1 MIKINIFSL
10 RTAHTWGHCM
20 PCRGAKPLGPHPGIC
35 RQGCP
40 LSLCFRSPRAFSLL
54 AAALMR
60 PAPIVNCVLR
70 RTVSAQ
76 STKLQSVGF
85 WSKTIISTQ
94 WAVFAPERGREGGG
108 SQALSIVRQRRR
120 PTGSLQDARNCQLF
134 PDNSLVVHVVLFN
147 RCSPANYDDGRLVVA
162 IFFYQV
168 LT

>member
-1 MIKINIFSL
+1 
-10 RTAHTWGHCM
+10 M

-85 WSKTIISTQ
+85 CTGAKPSSVHSGQ
-94 WAVFAPERGREGGG
+94 CLHQRERERERQRGGG

-147 RCSPANYDDGRLVVA
+147 RCSTVPQIMMMMV
-162 IFFYQV
+162 
-168 LT
+168 

>member
-94 WAVFAPERGREGGG
+94 WAVFAPEREREREGGE
-108 SQALSIVRQRRR
+108 AVKH
-120 PTGSLQDARNCQLF
+120 CQLSGSGGGQLGAF
-134 PDNSLVVHVVLFN
+134 KMQET
-147 RCSPANYDDGRLVVA
+147 ANYSQIIPWLFMLSFLIAAVQSRKL
-162 IFFYQV
+162 
-168 LT
+168 

>member
-1 MIKINIFSL
+1 
-10 RTAHTWGHCM
+10 M

-147 RCSPANYDDGRLVVA
+147 RCSAVPQIMMMVGLWWQS
-162 IFFYQV
+162 FYQV

>member
-1 MIKINIFSL
+1 
-10 RTAHTWGHCM
+10 M

-94 WAVFAPERGREGGG
+94 WAVFAPEREKKREGE
-108 SQALSIVRQRRR
+108 AVKH
-120 PTGSLQDARNCQLF
+120 CQLSGSGGGQLGAF
-134 PDNSLVVHVVLFN
+134 KMQET
-147 RCSPANYDDGRLVVA
+147 ANYSQIIPWLFMLSFLIAAVQSRKL
-162 IFFYQV
+162 
-168 LT
+168 

>member
-1 MIKINIFSL
+1 
-10 RTAHTWGHCM
+10 M

-85 WSKTIISTQ
+85 CTGAKPSSVHSGQCLHQREREK
-94 WAVFAPERGREGGG
+94 ERGREGE
-108 SQALSIVRQRRR
+108 AVKH
-120 PTGSLQDARNCQLF
+120 CQLSGSGGGQLGAF
-134 PDNSLVVHVVLFN
+134 KMQET
-147 RCSPANYDDGRLVVA
+147 ANYSQIIPWLFMLSFLIAAVQIMMMMVGSWWQ
-162 IFFYQV
+162 FFYQV